1 MRKSGVTEAYSPIKL
16 SHCNKIQEGAA
27 PHCGEENTVGKRI
40 LDLFRRDVVLTVSLV
55 LAVLSCLIAPPGPAY
70 VGYIDFNTLI
80 VLFCLMLL
88 VEGLREEN
96 FLQYIAAKVL
106 SRVGTMR
113 GMAATLIFLCFFSS
127 MFITNDV
134 SLITFVPLG
143 VMMLRMASLRR
154 KLCYTV
160 TLMTIAAN
168 LGSMFT
174 PIGNPQN
181 LYLFALSGLSLP
193 EFLLLTGPYAA
204 GAALLLGVC
213 VLFGYRHR
221 QLSIRMGETA
231 PLRRGNIAFY
241 LVLFLLC
248 VLTVAGFLPHPALLA
263 VVGILLLWRNR
274 GLFVRIDY
282 SLILTFVFFFIFVGN
297 LKQLDALQTWIGGVM
312 AGREQRARRHAPV
325 RVQQRPAG
333 ADRGGE
339 RGGPGDPDRL
349 HGQPDLL
356 QAGGGTVPQSEKAV
370 FDPVHPPEPGLFG
383 AAVLDLRTCNP

>member
-1 MRKSGVTEAYSPIKL
+1 
-16 SHCNKIQEGAA
+16 
-27 PHCGEENTVGKRI
+27 
-40 LDLFRRDVVLTVSLV
+40 
-55 LAVLSCLIAPPGPAY
+55 
-70 VGYIDFNTLI
+70 
-80 VLFCLMLL
+80 MLL

-193 EFLLLTGPYAA
+193 PHRTLRRGGGAAA
-204 GAALLLGVC
+204 GGVRALWLPPPPAVHPHGGDGTSAPGKHRLLSGPLSAVRAHGGGLSAPPGTAGGGGDSAAVAEPGAVCPHRLLPDPHLC
-213 VLFGYRHR
+213 VLF
-221 QLSIRMGETA
+221 
-231 PLRRGNIAFY
+231 Y
-241 LVLFLLC
+241 LC
-248 VLTVAGFLPHPALLA
+248 GS
-263 VVGILLLWRNR
+263 LWA
-274 GLFVRIDY
+274 I
-282 SLILTFVFFFIFVGN
+282 
-297 LKQLDALQTWIGGVM
+297 
-312 AGREQRARRHAPV
+312 
-325 RVQQRPAG
+325 
-333 ADRGGE
+333 
-339 RGGPGDPDRL
+339 
-349 HGQPDLL
+349 
-356 QAGGGTVPQSEKAV
+356 
-370 FDPVHPPEPGLFG
+370 
-383 AAVLDLRTCNP
+383 

>member
-1 MRKSGVTEAYSPIKL
+1 M
-16 SHCNKIQEGAA
+16 
-27 PHCGEENTVGKRI
+27 GKRI

-134 SLITFVPLG
+134 SLITFVSLG

-154 KLCYTV
+154 K
-160 TLMTIAAN
+160 
-168 LGSMFT
+168 SMLT

-248 VLTVAGFLPHPALLA
+248 VLTVAGFLPHTALLA

-297 LKQLDALQTWIGGVM
+297 LKQLDALQTWIGGAM
-312 AGREQRARRHAPV
+312 AGR
-325 RVQQRPAG
+325 
-333 ADRGGE
+333 
-339 RGGPGDPDRL
+339 DRL
-349 HGQPDLL
+349 IGVLVSQVISNVPAAMLL
-356 QAGGGTVPQSEKAV
+356 SGYSS
-370 FDPVHPPEPGLFG
+370 
-383 AAVLDLRTCNP
+383 DLRELIVGVNVGGLGTLIASMASLISYKQVAGQYPSLRKRYLILFTLLNLGFLVLLYLI

>member
-1 MRKSGVTEAYSPIKL
+1 MR
-16 SHCNKIQEGAA
+16 
-27 PHCGEENTVGKRI
+27 KRI
-40 LDLFRRDVVLTVSLV
+40 LDMFRRDVVLTVSLV
-55 LAVLSCLIAPPGPAY
+55 LAALSCLIAPPSPAY

-181 LYLFALSGLSLP
+181 LYLYGRSGMGMGAFMALMLPYTLLSLGM
-193 EFLLLTGPYAA
+193 LAA
-204 GAALLLGVC
+204 WAVWLC
-213 VLFGYRHR
+213 
-221 QLSIRMGETA
+221 
-231 PLRRGNIAFY
+231 RG
-241 LVLFLLC
+241 
-248 VLTVAGFLPHPALLA
+248 G
-263 VVGILLLWRNR
+263 
-274 GLFVRIDY
+274 
-282 SLILTFVFFFIFVGN
+282 S
-297 LKQLDALQTWIGGVM
+297 
-312 AGREQRARRHAPV
+312 PV
-325 RVQQRPAG
+325 RKG
-333 ADRGGE
+333 T
-339 RGGPGDPDRL
+339 GGPFLAPRP
-349 HGQPDLL
+349 GQIGR
-356 QAGGGTVPQSEKAV
+356 AHV
-370 FDPVHPPEPGLFG
+370 
-383 AAVLDLRTCNP
+383 

>member
-1 MRKSGVTEAYSPIKL
+1 M
-16 SHCNKIQEGAA
+16 
-27 PHCGEENTVGKRI
+27 
-40 LDLFRRDVVLTVSLV
+40 FRRDVVLTVSLV
-55 LAVLSCLIAPPGPAY
+55 LAVLSCLIAPPSPAY

-181 LYLFALSGLSLP
+181 LYLFSPDPTPRGRRCCWGCACSLA
-193 EFLLLTGPYAA
+193 TATA
-204 GAALLLGVC
+204 GCPSAWGRPPLCA
-213 VLFGYRHR
+213 
-221 QLSIRMGETA
+221 GETS
-231 PLRRGNIAFY
+231 P
-241 LVLFLLC
+241 
-248 VLTVAGFLPHPALLA
+248 
-263 VVGILLLWRNR
+263 
-274 GLFVRIDY
+274 
-282 SLILTFVFFFIFVGN
+282 FIWSSFCC
-297 LKQLDALQTWIGGVM
+297 ACS
-312 AGREQRARRHAPV
+312 R
-325 RVQQRPAG
+325 
-333 ADRGGE
+333 
-339 RGGPGDPDRL
+339 
-349 HGQPDLL
+349 
-356 QAGGGTVPQSEKAV
+356 
-370 FDPVHPPEPGLFG
+370 
-383 AAVLDLRTCNP
+383 

>member
-1 MRKSGVTEAYSPIKL
+1 M
-16 SHCNKIQEGAA
+16 
-27 PHCGEENTVGKRI
+27 GKRI

-113 GMAATLIFLCFFSS
+113 GMAGTLIFLCFFSS

-297 LKQLDALQTWIGGVM
+297 LKQLDALQTWIGGAM
-312 AGREQRARRHAPV
+312 AGR
-325 RVQQRPAG
+325 
-333 ADRGGE
+333 
-339 RGGPGDPDRL
+339 DRL
-349 HGQPDLL
+349 IGVLVSQVISNVPAAMLL
-356 QAGGGTVPQSEKAV
+356 SGYSS
-370 FDPVHPPEPGLFG
+370 
-383 AAVLDLRTCNP
+383 DLRELIVGVNVGGLGTLIASMASLISYKQVAGQYPSLRKRYLILFTLLNLGFLVLLYWI

>member
-1 MRKSGVTEAYSPIKL
+1 M
-16 SHCNKIQEGAA
+16 
-27 PHCGEENTVGKRI
+27 GKRI
-40 LDLFRRDVVLTVSLV
+40 LGMFRGDVVLTAALC
-55 LAVLSCLIAPPGPAY
+55 LAVLSCLIVPPNPDY
-70 VGYIDFNTLI
+70 LGYIDCNTLI

-113 GMAATLIFLCFFSS
+113 GMAATLVFLCFVGS

-134 SLITFVPLG
+134 ALITFVPLG
-143 VMMLRMASLRR
+143 VMMLRMAALRR

-181 LYLFALSGLSLP
+181 LYLFSLSGLSLP
-193 EFLLLTGPYAA
+193 EFLGLTGPYTA
-204 GAALLLGVC
+204 GAALLLALLI
-213 VLFGYRHR
+213 LFGYRHR
-221 QLSIRMGETA
+221 QLTIQMGETA

-241 LVLFLLC
+241 LVLFLMC

-263 VVGILLLWRNR
+263 VVGLLLLWRNR

-297 LKQLDALQTWIGGVM
+297 LKQFDVLQTWISGAM
-312 AGREQRARRHAPV
+312 AGR
-325 RVQQRPAG
+325 
-333 ADRGGE
+333 
-339 RGGPGDPDRL
+339 DRL
-349 HGQPDLL
+349 LGVLVSQIISNVPAAMLL
-356 QAGGGTVPQSEKAV
+356 SSYSS
-370 FDPVHPPEPGLFG
+370 
-383 AAVLDLRTCNP
+383 DLRELIVGVNLGGLGTLIASMASLISYKQVAGQYPMLRKRYLLLFTGCNLLMLVPLFLL

>member
-1 MRKSGVTEAYSPIKL
+1 M
-16 SHCNKIQEGAA
+16 
-27 PHCGEENTVGKRI
+27 GKRI

-55 LAVLSCLIAPPGPAY
+55 LAVLSCLIAPPSPAY
-70 VGYIDFNTLI
+70 VGYIDFNTPI

-174 PIGNPQN
+174 PIGNP
-181 LYLFALSGLSLP
+181 
-193 EFLLLTGPYAA
+193 
-204 GAALLLGVC
+204 
-213 VLFGYRHR
+213 
-221 QLSIRMGETA
+221 
-231 PLRRGNIAFY
+231 
-241 LVLFLLC
+241 
-248 VLTVAGFLPHPALLA
+248 
-263 VVGILLLWRNR
+263 
-274 GLFVRIDY
+274 
-282 SLILTFVFFFIFVGN
+282 
-297 LKQLDALQTWIGGVM
+297 
-312 AGREQRARRHAPV
+312 
-325 RVQQRPAG
+325 
-333 ADRGGE
+333 
-339 RGGPGDPDRL
+339 
-349 HGQPDLL
+349 
-356 QAGGGTVPQSEKAV
+356 
-370 FDPVHPPEPGLFG
+370 
-383 AAVLDLRTCNP
+383 RTCPYSPCPD

>member
-1 MRKSGVTEAYSPIKL
+1 M
-16 SHCNKIQEGAA
+16 
-27 PHCGEENTVGKRI
+27 GKRI

-55 LAVLSCLIAPPGPAY
+55 LAVLSCLIAPPSPAY

-221 QLSIRMGETA
+221 QLSIRMGGPPLCAGETSPFIWSSFCCA
-231 PLRRGNIAFY
+231 CSRWRASCPTRHCWRWW
-241 LVLFLLC
+241 
-248 VLTVAGFLPHPALLA
+248 GFCCC
-263 VVGILLLWRNR
+263 
-274 GLFVRIDY
+274 
-282 SLILTFVFFFIFVGN
+282 
-297 LKQLDALQTWIGGVM
+297 
-312 AGREQRARRHAPV
+312 
-325 RVQQRPAG
+325 
-333 ADRGGE
+333 
-339 RGGPGDPDRL
+339 
-349 HGQPDLL
+349 
-356 QAGGGTVPQSEKAV
+356 GGTGDCLSASTTP
-370 FDPVHPPEPGLFG
+370 
-383 AAVLDLRTCNP
+383 

>member
-1 MRKSGVTEAYSPIKL
+1 M
-16 SHCNKIQEGAA
+16 
-27 PHCGEENTVGKRI
+27 
-40 LDLFRRDVVLTVSLV
+40 FRRDVVLTVSLV
-55 LAVLSCLIAPPGPAY
+55 LAVLSCLIAPPSPAY

-134 SLITFVPLG
+134 ALITFVPFTLLLLEQLG
-143 VMMLRMASLRR
+143 CRRAAVPLLVLQTVAANLGSMATPVGNPQNLYLYAAYELTAGEFFPVVLPRMGSLRR

-263 VVGILLLWRNR
+263 VVGILLLALPSLL
-274 GLFVRIDY
+274 GL
-282 SLILTFVFFFIFVGN
+282 
-297 LKQLDALQTWIGGVM
+297 
-312 AGREQRARRHAPV
+312 GREPRERPPREQPGKYRPRH
-325 RVQQRPAG
+325 
-333 ADRGGE
+333 
-339 RGGPGDPDRL
+339 
-349 HGQPDLL
+349 
-356 QAGGGTVPQSEKAV
+356 
-370 FDPVHPPEPGLFG
+370 
-383 AAVLDLRTCNP
+383 

>member
-1 MRKSGVTEAYSPIKL
+1 M
-16 SHCNKIQEGAA
+16 
-27 PHCGEENTVGKRI
+27 GKRI
-40 LDLFRRDVVLTVSLV
+40 LDMFRRDVVLTVSLV
-55 LAVLSCLIAPPGPAY
+55 LAVLSCLIAPPSPAY

-113 GMAATLIFLCFFSS
+113 GMAATLIFLCFF
-127 MFITNDV
+127 ITNDV

-143 VMMLRMASLRR
+143 VMMLRMTSLRR

-263 VVGILLLWRNR
+263 VVGLLLLWRNR

-297 LKQLDALQTWIGGVM
+297 LKQLDALQTWIGGAM
-312 AGREQRARRHAPV
+312 AGR
-325 RVQQRPAG
+325 
-333 ADRGGE
+333 
-339 RGGPGDPDRL
+339 DRL
-349 HGQPDLL
+349 IGVLVSQVISNVPAAMLL
-356 QAGGGTVPQSEKAV
+356 SGYSS
-370 FDPVHPPEPGLFG
+370 
-383 AAVLDLRTCNP
+383 DLRELIVGVNVGGLGTLIASMASLISYKQVAGQYPSLRKRYLILFTLLNLGFLALLYWI

>member
-1 MRKSGVTEAYSPIKL
+1 M
-16 SHCNKIQEGAA
+16 
-27 PHCGEENTVGKRI
+27 GKRI

-55 LAVLSCLIAPPGPAY
+55 LAVLSCLIAPPSPAY

-113 GMAATLIFLCFFSS
+113 GMAATLVFLCFVSS

-134 SLITFVPLG
+134 ALITFVPLG

-181 LYLFALSGLSLP
+181 LYLFALSGLNLP
-193 EFLLLTGPYAA
+193 EFLRLTGPYTA
-204 GAALLLGVC
+204 GAALLLGAC
-213 VLFGYRHR
+213 VFFGYRHR
-221 QLSIRMGETA
+221 QLSIQLGETV
-231 PLRRGNIAFY
+231 PLRRGRIAFY
-241 LVLFLLC
+241 LALFLLC
-248 VLTVAGFLPHPALLA
+248 VFTVGGFLPHPVLLA
-263 VVGILLLWRNR
+263 VVGLLLLWRDR

-282 SLILTFVFFFIFVGN
+282 ALILTFVFFFIFVGN
-297 LKQLDALQTWIGGVM
+297 LKQLDVLQAWISGAM
-312 AGREQRARRHAPV
+312 AGR
-325 RVQQRPAG
+325 
-333 ADRGGE
+333 
-339 RGGPGDPDRL
+339 DRL
-349 HGQPDLL
+349 IGVLVSQIISNVPAAMLL
-356 QAGGGTVPQSEKAV
+356 SGYSS
-370 FDPVHPPEPGLFG
+370 
-383 AAVLDLRTCNP
+383 DLRELIIGVDLGGLGTLIASMASLISYKQVAGQYPSLRKRYLALFTAYNVAFLLLLVWL